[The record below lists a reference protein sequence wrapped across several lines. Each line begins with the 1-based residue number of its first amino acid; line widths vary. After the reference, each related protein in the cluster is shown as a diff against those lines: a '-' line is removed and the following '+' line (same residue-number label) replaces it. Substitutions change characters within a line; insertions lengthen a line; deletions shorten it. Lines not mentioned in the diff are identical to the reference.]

1 MSFSNRE
8 DAGRRLAE
16 ALEPYR
22 ANKPII
28 LALPRG
34 GVPVAAVVARALDAP
49 LDLLIVRKIGV
60 PGQPELAAGAV
71 VDGIDPVVVRNED
84 VIRMAGVSEAEFER
98 VKTGEIAEIGRR
110 RAKYLGNRAHPEL
123 RGRVVI
129 VIDDGIATGATMRA
143 ALRALRKREPRL
155 LVLAV
160 PVAPTDTI
168 DALRGE
174 ADRVECLEAH
184 DLFGAIGYYYSDF
197 RQVSD
202 DEVIGLLAPTASTDA
217 AISAAPGKPDSA
229 RSRG

>member
-1 MSFSNRE
+1 MSFANRQ

-16 ALEPYR
+16 TLAPYR
-22 ANKPII
+22 ASKPII

-34 GVPVAAVVARALDAP
+34 GVPVAEVVAKALGAP

-71 VDGIDPVVVRNED
+71 VDGIEPIVVRNEE
-84 VIRMAGVSEAEFER
+84 VIRMADVTEVEFER
-98 VKTGEIAEIGRR
+98 VKAAEIAEIHRR
-110 RAKYLGNRAHPEL
+110 TSLYLGNRAHPDL
-123 RGRVVI
+123 GGRVVI

-143 ALRALRKREPRL
+143 ALRALRKREPGL
-155 LVLAV
+155 LILAV

-168 DALRGE
+168 AALRGE

-202 DEVIGLLAPTASTDA
+202 DEVIGLLAGTASTDA
-217 AISAAPGKPDSA
+217 AISAAPGKPDGA
-229 RSRG
+229 RSRS